1 MKFDRR
7 MIRNTRRAI
16 RFLVL
21 GTVLVAF
28 GQAQSIY
35 ADETL
40 PAGTSLEA
48 EISIEPFVEE
58 DSDSV
63 STEQPI
69 EDSFEENSTV
79 EITVEETVTIE
90 PETVDTRNVESI
102 SEEEKQD
109 DEAVIADQEKA
120 VPDKQTL
127 VSVVQKAEM
136 LHVSYNGS
144 VSKRGQLMYAVW
156 TEDRSQDDLNWYV
169 ADKRLNYSIDLSK
182 AHRAYGLY
190 NIHTYLSDKGKMFGL
205 NAIQFEVKK
214 PKVTMTVVKKNDNEY
229 QVKLS
234 GITSDILSVDTPI
247 WTEYKQQDDI
257 IWQGTKKEADGLY
270 ATTIQVS
277 KHNYESGKYNIH
289 AYGHSKITGKYEGLL
304 ASSHVVKQLPV
315 TSKVTKSHND
325 YTVTLSNVP
334 SYFQAV
340 KVPIWSMRDGQDDII
355 WYVANKQVNGSYV
368 TTFNLSKHKSNI
380 GDYVIHAY
388 GQTNTGKMSGL
399 LATSYKVVDLEVR
412 TPAKYRQDQTVEI
425 QGFATHESNGYYLVP
440 HQNWIGTVKAV
451 NKNVNNAVGGW
462 EYHIVYDNGQ
472 QNIHVLE
479 QDIRFVY
486 HVNLKATNNRTQNN
500 QALQSAFDYAK
511 THRDVTLYLPKGD
524 YVIGSSISESQL
536 SPYNKSEYVTLASN
550 TKLRGND
557 KGTNLVVDGTMLWF
571 GLPTGQNG
579 TDGVSNLILDNLH
592 VRAKDERNG
601 NYFMVMLNHG
611 NNILVKN
618 SSFTMV
624 QKQSRHIFDLGG
636 VQNATFKNNKFVGYA
651 PELTHVNSIPAG
663 IDLHKFYAEAIQLDY
678 ANNHGG
684 WDAGMIRRIA
694 PQAYQAHNR
703 NTVLSN
709 NISILYNQF
718 LPFYKDGRLVAY
730 SSTVGQ
736 HSSQVGNVTIVGNR
750 FEKTL
755 SSRYHHGSWIMKPI
769 HYRSTG
775 GTRAIVRDN
784 VIV

>member
-1 MKFDRR
+1 
-7 MIRNTRRAI
+7 MIRNTRSMI
-16 RFLVL
+16 RFLAL

-28 GQAQSIY
+28 GQAQAIY
-35 ADETL
+35 AQETL
-40 PAGTSLEA
+40 PASNSLEA
-48 EISIEPFVEE
+48 ESSIESFVEE

-63 STEQPI
+63 FTEQPI
-69 EDSFEENSTV
+69 EVSFEENSTV
-79 EITVEETVTIE
+79 SGTVEEVVTTD
-90 PETVDTRNVESI
+90 PETVDTRNVESTI
-102 SEEEKQD
+102 EVEPQD
-109 DEAVIADQEKA
+109 DELLIAEEEKA
-120 VPDKQTL
+120 VPGKQIL
-127 VSVVQKAEM
+127 VSVSQKGEM
-136 LHVSYNGS
+136 LQLSYNGS
-144 VSKRGQLMYAVW
+144 VSKTGQLMYAVW
-156 TEDRSQDDLNWYV
+156 TEDRSQDDLRWYV
-169 ADKRLNYSIDLSK
+169 ADKRLNYNVDLSK
-182 AHRAYGLY
+182 AHRAYGFY
-190 NIHTYLSDKGKMFGL
+190 NIHTYLSDKGKMLGL
-205 NAIQFEVKK
+205 NATKFEVKK

-234 GITSDILSVDTPI
+234 GLTSEIVSVDTPI
-247 WTEYKQQDDI
+247 WTEHKQQDDI
-257 IWQGTKKEADGLY
+257 VWQGTKKEPNGLY
-270 ATTIQVS
+270 TTTIQLS
-277 KHNYESGKYNIH
+277 KHNYESGQYNVH
-289 AYGHSKITGKYEGLL
+289 AYGYSKITGRHEGLL

-315 TSKVTKSHND
+315 TSKVTKFHND

-334 SYFQAV
+334 SYLQAV
-340 KVPIWSMRDGQDDII
+340 KVPIWSMRDGQDDIV
-355 WYVANKQVNGSYV
+355 WYVANKQANGSYV
-368 TTFNLSKHKSNI
+368 ATFNLSKHKSNI
-380 GDYVIHAY
+380 GDYAIHAY

-399 LATSYKVVDLEVR
+399 LATSYKVVDLEVKQ
-412 TPAKYRQDQTVEI
+412 PAKYKQHQTVEI
-425 QGFATHESNGYYLVP
+425 QGYATHESNGYYLVP

-472 QNIHVLE
+472 QNVHVLE

-511 THRDVTLYLPKGD
+511 AHRDVTLYLPKGD

-536 SPYNKSEYVTLASN
+536 SPHNKSEYVTLASN

-579 TDGVSNLILDNLH
+579 VDGVSNLTLDNLH

-611 NNILVKN
+611 NNILVQR

-636 VQNATFKNNKFVGYA
+636 VQNVTFKNNKFVGYA
-651 PELTHVNSIPAG
+651 PELTHVHHIPPG

-736 HSSQVGNVTIVGNR
+736 HSSQVGNVTILGNR

-755 SSRYHHGSWIMKPI
+755 TSRYHHGSWIMKPI
-769 HYRSTG
+769 HYMSAG

-784 VIV
+784 VII